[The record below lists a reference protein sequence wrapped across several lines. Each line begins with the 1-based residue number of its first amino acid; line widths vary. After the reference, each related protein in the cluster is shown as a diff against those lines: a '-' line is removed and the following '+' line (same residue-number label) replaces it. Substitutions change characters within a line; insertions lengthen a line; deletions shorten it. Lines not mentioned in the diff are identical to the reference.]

1 MTVQSDDPRAVLDPA
16 LGEALDAG
24 LDAALTAEL
33 VEMTRELVEIP
44 SPTGEEGAIAGYV
57 AERFRGLG
65 LATELQEVEPG
76 RDNVV
81 ARWPGAADGPSL
93 LFNGHFDTGVSG
105 REEGLPFGLRAKA
118 TIVDDEWIYGLGVSN
133 MKVAFACYY
142 GAIRLLQRAGLA
154 PGGDL
159 LVAGVVGETE
169 KAPINQ
175 HTGPGVRAGGWG
187 TIYASHHGVLA
198 DAAIIGE
205 PTGLKLQTANSSY
218 VFARVRTRGASQ
230 HTWSKERG
238 DDAMAKAIRVLE
250 HLRAWEPTF
259 EAAHPHPRIGSRIGF
274 GGIAA
279 GNAFQPAVNP
289 PRQCDLFL
297 DLRFPPTATIM
308 DVRRQLARELAAIR
322 RDAPELATELTFY
335 LCRNGYEIEDD
346 EPVVA
351 TMAAAHRS
359 VVGSVSGRPER
370 YRYDV
375 SADTSILHEFG
386 VPALTYGPGGIRRD
400 GGYSVYDQHGELV
413 SIANIVACTRVYAR
427 AAAALTAAAPAG

>member
-1 MTVQSDDPRAVLDPA
+1 VTEAADSPP
-16 LGEALDAG
+16 ALDAG
-24 LDAALTAEL
+24 LDGALRDEL
-33 VEMTRELVEIP
+33 VAMTRELVGTP
-44 SPTGEEGAIAGYV
+44 SPTGEEGAIARYL
-57 AERFRGLG
+57 ADRLRDLG
-65 LATELQEVEPG
+65 MSVELQEVEPG

-105 REEGLPFGLRAKA
+105 REEGLPFGLRPEAR
-118 TIVDDEWIYGLGVSN
+118 IVDDEWIYGLGVSN

-142 GAIRLLQRAGLA
+142 GAIRLLERAGLR

-175 HTGPGVRAGGWG
+175 HAGPGVRAGGWG
-187 TIYASHHGVLA
+187 TIYAAYHGVLA

-205 PTGLKLQTANSSY
+205 PTGLRLQTGNSSY

-238 DDAMAKAIRVLE
+238 DDAMAKAVRVLDA
-250 HLRAWEPTF
+250 LRAWESTF
-259 EAAHPHPRIGSRIGF
+259 EANHPHTRMGSRIGF

-289 PRQCDLFL
+289 PRVADLFL
-297 DLRFPPTATIM
+297 DLRFPPDATIM
-308 DVRRQLARELAAIR
+308 DVRRELGSFLASLRAES
-322 RDAPELATELTFY
+322 PELATELTLY
-335 LCRNGYEIEDD
+335 LCRNGYEIDD
-346 EPVVA
+346 SEPIVQA
-351 TMAAAHRS
+351 METAHAD
-359 VVGSVSGRPER
+359 VFGEVPGRPER

-375 SADTSILHEFG
+375 SADTSILREFG
-386 VPALTYGPGGIRRD
+386 VPAITYGPGGLRRD
-400 GGYSVYDQHGELV
+400 GGRSVYDEFGELV
-413 SIANIVACTRVYAR
+413 SIENLLACTRVYAR
-427 AAAALTAAAPAG
+427 AAARLTAARPA